1 MGEQLSHNEAADQD
15 WRPRTDDV
23 WPVLVLAT
31 GGVLTLAWCAFLL
44 WAASQAVLWL
54 LR

>member
-1 MGEQLSHNEAADQD
+1 MVQDLYQNEAMGQNL
-15 WRPRTDDV
+15 RPKALDL

-31 GGVLTLAWCAFLL
+31 GGALTLAWWAFLL

-54 LR
+54 MP